1 MTSPFANN
9 AVVPPKIATDYY
21 LRSTKEGVPLDRQVP
36 RTTQVP
42 SATTGIVVPTADRNM
57 TIATLTGPLTID
69 FANNFRN
76 YIGKDYVILVNSG
89 VGQTVTLSFNAALPA
104 RVTGAAGTT
113 TSVVV
118 AASANNQTVRLIFMD
133 TVVAANVN

>member
-21 LRSTKEGVPLDRQVP
+21 LRSNKEGVPLDRQVP
-36 RTTQVP
+36 KTTQVP
-42 SATTGIVVPTADRNM
+42 SATTGTIIPTADRNM

-69 FANNFRN
+69 FATNFRN
-76 YIGKDYVILVNSG
+76 YIGKDYEILVFG
-89 VGQTVTLSFNAALPA
+89 AVGQTVTFNFNAAYPA

-113 TSVVV
+113 TSLVV
-118 AASANNQTVRLIFMD
+118 AALANNQRVRLTFMD
-133 TVVAANVN
+133 TVVAATVS